1 MSNATA
7 EIPMANADDGGRK
20 FHLPVNSGTQIYKG
34 TLVAQLAASG
44 KVVPFSTALS
54 GPAIGKATHDVLGDG
69 TNRCLIE
76 SECKYRIANGAG
88 ANAFSEATP
97 YGVPVY
103 GSDDHTASL
112 TSVGDTLKRIGWFQ
126 GMEPSGDGRVL
137 VHVSTFDY
145 SAAAADIG
153 EIPPLNIVAVRGT
166 TTANVASLAAFTVAG
181 VDGLTY
187 VEGERVLLGNAQTD
201 ATQRGPYR
209 VGAVVVGV
217 APLTRVLDA
226 NGSPEISSGMIVH
239 VSEGTVNADR
249 YFFLSTNA
257 PITVDTTS
265 LSFTQLPS
273 YADLAS
279 TAASLGANLVG
290 YQDAGAF
297 TAADDV
303 DEALDELYQHTK
315 SVQKQVN
322 IPLTSALDVAT
333 GALLAV
339 FAGGASTTPGTQLT
353 DSKSAAVRWNNDAAP
368 GAIAVNVAMPQD
380 LDDTADVVFHALVS
394 KTGATLGDATSLTV
408 GAFEHT
414 VGALHDADVDFGGA
428 TSAVV
433 GNAAAKTVTE
443 VTLTLALA
451 NVNPTPSSLCLTI
464 KPTAGLLGTDD
475 FILHSAWLEYK
486 GKLLT
491 T

>member
-7 EIPMANADDGGRK
+7 EIPMANADAQGRR
-20 FHLPVNSGTQIYKG
+20 FHLPVNSGSQIYKG
-34 TLVAQLAASG
+34 TLVAQLTATG
-44 KVVPFSTALS
+44 KLVPFSTAAS

-88 ANAFSEATP
+88 ANAFSEATT

-145 SAAAADIG
+145 SAATADVG
-153 EIPPLNIVAVRGT
+153 EIPPLNIVAVRGK
-166 TTANVASLAAFTVAG
+166 TTANVADLAAFTVAG

-187 VEGERVLLGNAQTD
+187 VAGERVLLGNDQTT
-201 ATQRGPYR
+201 ASQRGPYT
-209 VGAVVVGV
+209 VGTVSGGT

-239 VSEGTVNADR
+239 VSEGTVNQDR
-249 YFFLSTNA
+249 FFFLATNA

-279 TAASLGANLVG
+279 TATGLGASLVGIFDTAAKITATTVEGALAEIAAILFPLTRVQFVTGTLVG
-290 YQDAGAF
+290 
-297 TAADDV
+297 
-303 DEALDELYQHTK
+303 
-315 SVQKQVN
+315 
-322 IPLTSALDVAT
+322 
-333 GALLAV
+333 
-339 FAGGASTTPGTQLT
+339 GTCT
-353 DSKSAAVRWNNDAAP
+353 V
-368 GAIAVNVAMPQD
+368 
-380 LDDTADVVFHALVS
+380 
-394 KTGATLGDATSLTV
+394 TV
-408 GAFEHT
+408 GANQAVTALTKAFPIPAAVITGSTNFGSLAHLIASNV
-414 VGALHDADVDFGGA
+414 VGGSGVGQVVIRALGNDGAQDVD
-428 TSAVV
+428 
-433 GNAAAKTVTE
+433 AA
-443 VTLTLALA
+443 
-451 NVNPTPSSLCLTI
+451 
-464 KPTAGLLGTDD
+464 GTFHAFLVD
-475 FILHSAWLEYK
+475 
-486 GKLLT
+486 
-491 T
+491 